1 MSKDKIKPN
10 VTKEIIKNLSDVGSP
25 SNFYIHNEDFMK
37 DDEEMKR
44 KLKGMSDPNVENVI
58 DLIKTRSENGLE
70 EYNTDTTRK
79 DYNVLDWLNE
89 AQCEMLDGAIY
100 LEVLKKKYKEI
111 DDLVNKYPND
121 SELGRVIRSV
131 MSK

>member
-70 EYNTDTTRK
+70 EYGTSTARK

-100 LEVLKKKYKEI
+100 LEVLKNKYKEI
-111 DDLVNKYPND
+111 NDLVNKYPND